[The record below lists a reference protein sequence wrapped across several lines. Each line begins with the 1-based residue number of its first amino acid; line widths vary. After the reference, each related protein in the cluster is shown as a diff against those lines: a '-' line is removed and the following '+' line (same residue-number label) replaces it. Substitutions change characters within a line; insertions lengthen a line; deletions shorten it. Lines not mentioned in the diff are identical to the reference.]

1 MLLAESHDFFADLG
15 ESGIVVLGLHAAVD
29 DAGHFAGIFFVEA
42 TSRDS
47 GSTETD
53 TGRIHRL
60 ARIER
65 NRRTAA
71 GDADLFHGHFSFLT
85 GNTLGGHVHHDEVVV
100 GAIADDLVAELLHFG
115 AESLSVLDDVLGV
128 GLEFRLQSFEESNGL
143 TGVHV
148 VMRTTLHT
156 REHALVDFL
165 GQRNFLEFALD
176 HLLDG
181 AVLAHDDSR
190 TRATECLVGGGRHDV
205 EVRHR
210 RFDCLTGNETCNVR
224 NVSHGEGANFVGDF
238 LEALPVEV
246 AAVGR
251 ETGEDHLRLFAES
264 DFANLFHVDAA
275 SFLIDFVL
283 HEVVKHTREVHRM
296 AVRKV
301 STVVELEAED
311 LVTRLKNG
319 KVNSSVC
326 RRTGKRLDIHV
337 VATKELLA
345 TFDSEGFHLVDNF
358 VTAVVTLAHIT
369 FTVLVGQHGAHGFHD
384 GLGGVVFGSD
394 ELDAVFLAFGFFLN
408 DVVDFRICLLQCRF
422 EHLATPWYF
431 VPPKYRIFYIV
442 SVMPIILFVVFLA
455 SIAVFA
461 QDTPGAFKIDSIQ
474 YTIGDAFDDSRYHT
488 KYDKWALDLLNW
500 IHIETRE
507 STVKKLLLFNEG
519 ETVTETQ
526 IQEAERF
533 LRKQNFL
540 SDASINITSENGKNI
555 ANVKTSDNW
564 TLAVPTTVGFSGNK
578 WSYSNLNWGI
588 GVQESNFLGLG
599 QLLGFYFGHDE
610 FRDMWKVEYGAPHF
624 LFRYNHLD
632 LLYSY
637 NTDGYLAY
645 GKMYIPFLSRSQNQ
659 WAYTIE
665 GIKNKHIAY
674 FYGSGELPP
683 GATVYDAQK
692 KYKDSPIYN
701 HKKALLDS
709 FQLYNG
715 NDPVKL
721 MAVKDFIDDSLS
733 FRVSRSFGGTYRKLY
748 AGATYDYHYTTASE
762 GKLYPYAFT
771 DGDTTYAIDS
781 VTAVNE
787 WLPERK
793 DSRLGFYLTLSNI
806 RYEKIKNF
814 HNAKWTEDIEKGYE
828 LKAQISKNYEQIG
841 AADNDIRLDFWAN
854 LMLGRDMHHLTLK
867 SEMNF
872 YLDHGEKHD
881 YYGKISGE
889 YIFHPTNTFATALSG
904 LADFYEDARYGKQLT
919 LGGVNGF
926 AGFPTGFYAGQ
937 ARVFANLEQ
946 RYFTNF
952 EIATLMPVFV
962 VFQSIGETA
971 WDFWDI
977 NRKDLVYLTGFGL
990 RFAQTKS
997 ISRLVNKMD
1006 VSIPLNGVRKGEP
1019 HYSII
1024 TTYSL

>member
-1 MLLAESHDFFADLG
+1 
-15 ESGIVVLGLHAAVD
+15 
-29 DAGHFAGIFFVEA
+29 
-42 TSRDS
+42 
-47 GSTETD
+47 
-53 TGRIHRL
+53 
-60 ARIER
+60 
-65 NRRTAA
+65 
-71 GDADLFHGHFSFLT
+71 
-85 GNTLGGHVHHDEVVV
+85 
-100 GAIADDLVAELLHFG
+100 
-115 AESLSVLDDVLGV
+115 
-128 GLEFRLQSFEESNGL
+128 
-143 TGVHV
+143 
-148 VMRTTLHT
+148 
-156 REHALVDFL
+156 
-165 GQRNFLEFALD
+165 
-176 HLLDG
+176 
-181 AVLAHDDSR
+181 
-190 TRATECLVGGGRHDV
+190 
-205 EVRHR
+205 
-210 RFDCLTGNETCNVR
+210 
-224 NVSHGEGANFVGDF
+224 
-238 LEALPVEV
+238 
-246 AAVGR
+246 
-251 ETGEDHLRLFAES
+251 
-264 DFANLFHVDAA
+264 
-275 SFLIDFVL
+275 
-283 HEVVKHTREVHRM
+283 
-296 AVRKV
+296 
-301 STVVELEAED
+301 
-311 LVTRLKNG
+311 
-319 KVNSSVC
+319 
-326 RRTGKRLDIHV
+326 
-337 VATKELLA
+337 
-345 TFDSEGFHLVDNF
+345 
-358 VTAVVTLAHIT
+358 
-369 FTVLVGQHGAHGFHD
+369 
-384 GLGGVVFGSD
+384 
-394 ELDAVFLAFGFFLN
+394 
-408 DVVDFRICLLQCRF
+408 
-422 EHLATPWYF
+422 
-431 VPPKYRIFYIV
+431 
-442 SVMPIILFVVFLA
+442 MPIILFVVFLA